1 MNHTSRQAHVRL
13 APSVLLLCGLLVAAG
28 CTRVVTVTAPGD
40 ALHVSYGTQTETP
53 AYWWDVGIS
62 IARAEDAQTLWH
74 VDTLLA
80 DQLFRPIIKELGPR
94 LKVWR
99 FHRRAR
105 RDERG
110 HLFRF
115 FFYSDIATAELVNE
129 RVEAAT
135 LLSWLRD
142 QKVVKRVSPVDTAT
156 PTRPGLGDR
165 SDRGWPPEI
174 KASWPYFAMGV
185 SQSWLALIEQARAAN
200 PAAEPHSAEN
210 LLADYKNTNDQ
221 VTALWREQAQHA
233 YLHHLSALFGYQ
245 PVLIRNNVLTRF

>member
-105 RDERG
+105 RDERVEDAQIAVESRRQQLPDDVADLGWWTVCCAPRDRVVDLG
-110 HLFRF
+110 HGSCHDHIMASQLPEPLP
-115 FFYSDIATAELVNE
+115 I
-129 RVEAAT
+129 
-135 LLSWLRD
+135 
-142 QKVVKRVSPVDTAT
+142 T
-156 PTRPGLGDR
+156 P
-165 SDRGWPPEI
+165 
-174 KASWPYFAMGV
+174 
-185 SQSWLALIEQARAAN
+185 
-200 PAAEPHSAEN
+200 
-210 LLADYKNTNDQ
+210 
-221 VTALWREQAQHA
+221 
-233 YLHHLSALFGYQ
+233 
-245 PVLIRNNVLTRF
+245 